1 VPVRRDRRL
10 SHNYFLDVLGPT
22 RRLSW
27 MALVLAT
34 VVASA
39 CGTSHSAANAEKCT
53 GPVQSFHV
61 SSAAMTPTI
70 KIGQHVIVDHG
81 AYRTA
86 SPQRGDIVVF
96 TPPPTAVAPGVEY
109 IIKRVI
115 GLPGEGISSS
125 QTGQLSI
132 NGQPT
137 SQPWLSQAARQDPGP
152 PIVSQTIPAGKYYVL
167 GDNRGDSQD
176 SRYFGPIPRSSI
188 VGKVMLHGCH

>member
-1 VPVRRDRRL
+1 MPVRRDRRL
-10 SHNYFLDVLGPT
+10 TITTFLDVLGPT
-22 RRLSW
+22 RRLCW
-27 MALVLAT
+27 MALILAT

-53 GPVQSFHV
+53 GLVQSFHV
-61 SSAAMTPTI
+61 TSAAMVPTI
-70 KIGQHVIVDHG
+70 RICQHVIVDHG

-86 SPQRGDIVVF
+86 SPHRGDIVVF
-96 TPPPTAVAPGVEY
+96 TSPPIAVMPGVKY

-125 QTGQLSI
+125 QTGQLFI

-137 SQPWLSQAARQDPGP
+137 SQPWSSQAARQDPGP
-152 PIVSQTIPAGKYYVL
+152 PIVSQTIPAGKFYVSATTA
-167 GDNRGDSQD
+167 DFQD

-188 VGKVMLHGCH
+188 VGKVMLHGCR